1 MKAPSVGDWCFEEI
15 GVCDPERATR
25 LEAAGSSDA
34 LVVALAEALE
44 NAVERGD
51 VRYGLDSLDEEFV
64 ECRAIIQFKVH
75 PNLYDWFFNARTG
88 YRARYWISADAGAAF
103 NMEITEALWHFLIR
117 HLPQHVNARR
127 ITTTYEGESREDE
140 DAGAA
145 TVTGDDIMRS
155 LKPGASKIW
164 ICERLVQH
172 NGSPIQDIGF
182 VVLSDAERN
191 LPKLFIPRWANAE
204 HPKTK
209 ELGEGLRAPYP
220 LPECAWLDLKGG
232 YVRSDGRV
240 EQKKSQVKRAKDI
253 NQRGWT

>member
-1 MKAPSVGDWCFEEI
+1 
-15 GVCDPERATR
+15 
-25 LEAAGSSDA
+25 
-34 LVVALAEALE
+34 
-44 NAVERGD
+44 
-51 VRYGLDSLDEEFV
+51 
-64 ECRAIIQFKVH
+64 
-75 PNLYDWFFNARTG
+75 
-88 YRARYWISADAGAAF
+88 
-103 NMEITEALWHFLIR
+103 
-117 HLPQHVNARR
+117 
-127 ITTTYEGESREDE
+127 
-140 DAGAA
+140 
-145 TVTGDDIMRS
+145 MRS

-220 LPECAWLDLKGG
+220 CPDYAWLDLKGG

-240 EQKKSQVKRAKDI
+240 EQKKSQDKRAKDL